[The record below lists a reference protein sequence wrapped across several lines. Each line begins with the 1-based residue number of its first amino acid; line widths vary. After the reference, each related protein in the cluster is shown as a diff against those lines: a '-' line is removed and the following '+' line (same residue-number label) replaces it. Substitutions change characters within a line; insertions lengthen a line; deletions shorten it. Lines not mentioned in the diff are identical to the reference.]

1 MPATKTKHEK
11 AVAAGLKAAKT
22 RKANAEKR
30 SLAAKKAWVTIR
42 KNRKAAGLA

>member
-11 AVAAGLKAAKT
+11 AVAAGLKAAK
-22 RKANAEKR
+22 
-30 SLAAKKAWVTIR
+30 KAWVTIR